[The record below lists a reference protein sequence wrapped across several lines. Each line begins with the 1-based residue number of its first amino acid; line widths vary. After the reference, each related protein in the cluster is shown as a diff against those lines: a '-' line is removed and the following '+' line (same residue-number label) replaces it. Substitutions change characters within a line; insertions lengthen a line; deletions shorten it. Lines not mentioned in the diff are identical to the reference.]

1 MALTILKKKR
11 RKRRIL
17 ENHYRSPC
25 HKRRTRPK
33 EESATVRPPST
44 AASSFSFCNA
54 QQSTI
59 ALAFLLRTF
68 IFQISPQTR
77 VCRIALFAK
86 RNIDRVLNILTLSP
100 RLVLRFKGKN
110 FYITRRI
117 DIQPIPTT
125 SLSSPIHL
133 SFPRNVEKY
142 TVSVRDLPFFISPRK
157 RLIGY
162 AYKTVSPAKFSPSLS
177 LFLSPNDRSQID
189 PDR

>member
-11 RKRRIL
+11 RRRRIL

-54 QQSTI
+54 QQI

-100 RLVLRFKGKN
+100 RLVPRFKGKN

-177 LFLSPNDRSQID
+177 LFLSLNDRSQID